1 MAIQPIDLQA
11 LFTQLDKVGK
21 SQTVQREGQQ
31 IQEAIQQV
39 QIQRK
44 NEQNIQSVNQSQDL
58 GEEAGIIKDEKRQG
72 AYENNNGTMERQP
85 EDEELAEKEEK
96 RDLIR
101 DPALGR
107 NIDISG

>member
-21 SQTVQREGQQ
+21 NQAVLREGQQ
-31 IQEAIQQV
+31 LQEANQQA
-39 QIQRK
+39 QTQRK
-44 NEQNIQSVNQSQDL
+44 LEENVRSVNEAQEM
-58 GEEAGIIKDEKRQG
+58 GEETEVIKDQKGSGSNAGKGG
-72 AYENNNGTMERQP
+72 AKGNQQET
-85 EDEELAEKEEK
+85 EEPAGEEK
-96 RDLIR
+96 PELIR

>member
-21 SQTVQREGQQ
+21 NQAMLREGQQ
-31 IQEAIQQV
+31 IQDSLQQLHS
-39 QIQRK
+39 QRK
-44 NEQNIQSVNQSQDL
+44 LEENVRSVNESQKMGDDAETIKDQKGNGSQP
-58 GEEAGIIKDEKRQG
+58 GEEDASSRESQ
-72 AYENNNGTMERQP
+72 
-85 EDEELAEKEEK
+85 EEEVQADDKK
-96 RDLIR
+96 QDMIR